1 MDGEVWLGPNAVLAL
16 SREGYS
22 HTDFNWQDFR
32 EILKFRYDILHCCV
46 THTSSC

>member
-32 EILKFRYDILHCCV
+32 EILKFRYETTVVI
-46 THTSSC
+46 HTLYSSC